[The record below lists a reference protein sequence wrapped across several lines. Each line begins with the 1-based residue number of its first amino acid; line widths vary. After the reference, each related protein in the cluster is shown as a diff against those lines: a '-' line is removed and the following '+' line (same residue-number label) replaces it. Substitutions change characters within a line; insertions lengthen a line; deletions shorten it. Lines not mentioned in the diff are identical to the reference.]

1 MRRTRFNR
9 WPCPIA
15 RATDLIGDWWTP
27 IILRN
32 IFAGQRRF
40 DQLQEDLGLSRG
52 ILTNRLNRLVK
63 EGLLEKVA
71 YSQRPRR
78 YEYKLT
84 DKGRAFWP
92 VLASL
97 FRWGED
103 WMWKSGQ
110 SPVIMI
116 DRDSGTEVRPEVVD
130 ASTGEK
136 LEMHRV
142 RVIPRPPRT

>member
-1 MRRTRFNR
+1 VRRTRFNR

-40 DQLQEDLGLSRG
+40 DQLQVDLGLSRA
-52 ILTNRLNRLVK
+52 ILTSRLNRLVK

-71 YSQRPRR
+71 YSQRPKR

-97 FRWGED
+97 FSWGQD
-103 WMWKSGQ
+103 WMWKKGQ
-110 SPVIMI
+110 SPVVMI
-116 DRDSGTEVRPEVVD
+116 DSDTGAEVRPEVVD
-130 ASTGEK
+130 ATTGEK
-136 LEMHRV
+136 LDVRRV
-142 RVIPRPPRT
+142 RVIARPPRP

>member
-40 DQLQEDLGLSRG
+40 DQLQVDLGLSRA

-71 YSQRPRR
+71 YSQRPKR

-84 DKGRAFWP
+84 EKGRDFWP

-97 FRWGED
+97 WRWGED
-103 WMWKSGQ
+103 WLWKSGQ
-110 SPVIMI
+110 SPVIMV
-116 DRDSGTEVRPEVVD
+116 DRDTGAEIKVEVVD
-130 ASTGEK
+130 ANTGVK
-136 LEMHRV
+136 LDPRQARV
-142 RVIPRPPRT
+142 LPRP